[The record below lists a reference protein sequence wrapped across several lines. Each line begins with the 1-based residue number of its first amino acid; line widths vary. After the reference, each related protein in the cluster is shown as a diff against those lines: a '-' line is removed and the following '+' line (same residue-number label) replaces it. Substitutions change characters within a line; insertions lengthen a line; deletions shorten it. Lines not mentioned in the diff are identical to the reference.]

1 MVHLSFLSKKI
12 MRKIAVFITT
22 CFFLSSLLF
31 AQNTGIIP
39 TPQSVSYQSGTFIWD
54 DNIVLDFDSEIQDK
68 TLILQEY
75 ETLRGTK
82 AVTNEM
88 TKKSDKRRV
97 IRFILVQHLPIAHH
111 ADQGYTIEITEKEIV
126 IKAVNSTGILYGWH
140 SLKQIHRFKMRQYY
154 AKEFPLEIPC
164 MSIVDYPLLEYRG
177 WMDDISLG
185 PS

>member
-1 MVHLSFLSKKI
+1 

-82 AVTNEM
+82 AVTSEM
-88 TKKSDKRRV
+88 TKKATNGELFALCWCSTCPLHTMQTKV
-97 IRFILVQHLPIAHH
+97 IP
-111 ADQGYTIEITEKEIV
+111 
-126 IKAVNSTGILYGWH
+126 
-140 SLKQIHRFKMRQYY
+140 LK
-154 AKEFPLEIPC
+154 
-164 MSIVDYPLLEYRG
+164 
-177 WMDDISLG
+177 
-185 PS
+185 